1 MTAPFNPSSIVPIG
15 IGALVL
21 WRFYSRARRMVG
33 RQQLSNVRPWIT
45 VCVFPILTVLLA
57 IASIAQPMSP
67 MALGAGIAIGVCLGV
82 YGLRKTRF
90 EKTPQGLFYTP
101 NAHLGIALSLV
112 LLGRI
117 IYRLIQVY
125 QASGSVP
132 AGPQIN
138 YATTPLT
145 LLIFGTLVGYY
156 VTYAVGLLRWKRET
170 SKSEGSADPGD

>member
-1 MTAPFNPSSIVPIG
+1 MAAPFNPSSVVPIG
-15 IGALVL
+15 IGALIL

-33 RQQLSNVRPWIT
+33 RQQLSTVRPWIT
-45 VCVFPILTVLLA
+45 VFAFPILTVLLA

-67 MALGAGIAIGVCLGV
+67 LALAAGVLVGVCLGI

-101 NAHLGIALSLV
+101 NAHLGIALSL
-112 LLGRI
+112 LLMGRI
-117 IYRLIQVY
+117 IYRLVQVY
-125 QASGSVP
+125 LASESP

-145 LLIFGTLVGYY
+145 LLIFGTLAGYY
-156 VTYAVGLLRWKRET
+156 VTYAVGLLRWQREP
-170 SKSEGSADPGD
+170 SKSDGSADQGG

>member
-1 MTAPFNPSSIVPIG
+1 MTAPFNPSLVVPIG

-45 VCVFPILTVLLA
+45 VSVFPLLTVFLA
-57 IASIAQPMSP
+57 VASIAQPMSP
-67 MALGAGIAIGVCLGV
+67 LALSAGIVVGICLGV

-101 NAHLGIALSLV
+101 NAHLGIALSLL

-125 QASGSVP
+125 QASGST
-132 AGPQIN
+132 AGPQVN
-138 YATTPLT
+138 YATTPVT

-156 VTYAVGLLRWKRET
+156 VTNAVGLLRWQRES
-170 SKSEGSADPGD
+170 SKLDG